1 LVVAGLIYVLVAL
14 TAAMVVDPARLA
26 ESDGPLLEVVRVGA
40 PAVPP
45 ALFAGIAL
53 FALPNS
59 ALINMVMASR
69 LVYGMADRGLVP
81 RVFARLLPGRRTPW
95 AAASSTTTSA
105 PPPCSRCSG
114 RSQPRR

>member
-53 FALPNS
+53 FALANS

-95 AAASSTTTSA
+95 ATASSTTTSA